1 MKTISVTDLKLIDG
15 LSHLNYMEMIH
26 PSNDDLVNSY
36 LEILGFDINSPM
48 EYRAYQHRN
57 LQGKVVINYLIAGE
71 ISQNRKVL
79 TGPFGSFEDRKIV
92 SGMIDRSL
100 FEELHSL
107 GSRCHD
113 YGLSSALDDN
123 IPTTDS
129 TEDKIEEQRI
139 LSEIKLLED
148 VLYHVRGSQFKLD
161 GSFKTPYDYKFP
173 EVPPKKRN
181 RKKPRKNEQQGV

>member
-1 MKTISVTDLKLIDG
+1 MKTISVTDLKLIPE
-15 LSHLNYMEMIH
+15 LSHLNYVEMIH
-26 PSNDDLVNSY
+26 PDNDDLVNSF
-36 LEILGFDINSPM
+36 LEKMGFDILKPL

-57 LQGKVVINYLIAGE
+57 MQGQVVINFLIAGE
-71 ISQNRKVL
+71 ISQDRKYL

-92 SGMIDRSL
+92 AGMRDKSL

-113 YGLSSALDDN
+113 YGLSSSIDEN
-123 IPTTDS
+123 VPNRE
-129 TEDKIEEQRI
+129 EDEHKAEEKRI
-139 LSEIKLLED
+139 AAEISLLED

-173 EVPPKKRN
+173 EVPPKKR
-181 RKKPRKNEQQGV
+181 RKKQRKVEVNE